1 MKTQLL
7 SITIILVFIT
17 AISHAQMWEQLA
29 GEPEGGGITD
39 IYFDQESGDL
49 FVATGSLNWPS
60 GEDGGIRRSSN
71 DGASWDNIFDAYTS
85 RLIMKGPDGD
95 LYASVWEYPQDEGL
109 YRSSDNGSS
118 WEQLVSVPSGNNI
131 FSCAI
136 KEGSPNIIF
145 AGTRQGVYRSLDN
158 GTTWTYANDII
169 PGDAW
174 VRAIAVG
181 PDGTIAAGTSYGLY
195 VSSDNGD
202 SWDKVT
208 GDGASD
214 YIISVEFDEEF
225 ASGDQN
231 PIINLLF
238 GSTDGD
244 LFLATSIALFTVA
257 VHVATLGA
265 KEMTRIR
272 AHRVVN
278 MLPLF
283 LVSMYAAT
291 TGNFFYAL
299 GAMASWQQFTT
310 GLPPNP
316 LISIFYSTVLI
327 ATVATIVVYV
337 GMYGNSKGMA
347 SGSEMYKATFDL
359 TTGIELQPYSDPFL
373 KLFQNIP
380 NPFKD
385 QTRINFE
392 LMESGFASLSLLDLT
407 GHEVRKLVNDN
418 LTRGK
423 HSILIEKEDLSPGI
437 YFYRLHSNNKV
448 QTKKL
453 VIQ

>member
-1 MKTQLL
+1 MKTKLL
-7 SITIILVFIT
+7 SITTILVLTT
-17 AISHAQMWEQLA
+17 ALSHAQMWEQLA

-85 RLIMKGPDGD
+85 RLIMKGPDGH

-109 YRSSDNGSS
+109 YRSMDNGNS

-145 AGTRQGVYRSLDN
+145 AGTRQGVYRSFDN
-158 GTTWTYANDII
+158 GVTWAYANDII

-174 VRAIAVG
+174 VRSMAVG

-214 YIISVEFDEEF
+214 YIISVAFDEESG
-225 ASGDQN
+225 SGDQN

-272 AHRVVN
+272 AHRVAN
-278 MLPLF
+278 LLPLF
-283 LVSMYAAT
+283 LVSLYAST

-327 ATVATIVVYV
+327 ATVATIVVYL
-337 GMYGNSKGMA
+337 GMYGNSKSMT

-359 TTGIELQPYSDPFL
+359 TTGIELQPYANPYL

-392 LMESGFASLSLLDLT
+392 LTDGGPTSLLLYDMT
-407 GHEVRKLVNDN
+407 GHKVRSLVNDN
-418 LTRGK
+418 LTKGK
-423 HSILIEKEDLSPGI
+423 HSILVEKAGLSSGI
-437 YFYRLHSNNKV
+437 YYYRLNSNNQV